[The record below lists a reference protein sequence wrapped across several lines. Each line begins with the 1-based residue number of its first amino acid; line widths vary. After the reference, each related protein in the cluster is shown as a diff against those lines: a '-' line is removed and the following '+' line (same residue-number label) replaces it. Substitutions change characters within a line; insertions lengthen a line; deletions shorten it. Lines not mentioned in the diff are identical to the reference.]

1 MAIYRATQ
9 SDLKVLMVDLADICS
24 LKLTPGDISARI
36 QELCDLGKWNNESY
50 VTNTESLLGQKE
62 RNHIEMKD
70 SIIVFNKSD
79 LVDSDTMQYLRSELQ
94 TIQTMLASSSGSH
107 GNKDLHGNRRD
118 DDQNLYCNFDKCEQ
132 FHHWYEEEKGFRF
145 TGDYTGI
152 NSGQSINN
160 MSIDL
165 QEDGKKRGQD
175 FEYQS
180 ALCVLSCETG
190 EGLEE
195 FLEILKAKV
204 VSL

>member
-1 MAIYRATQ
+1 MPIYRATQ
-9 SDLKVLMVDLADICS
+9 DDLKVLMVDLADICS
-24 LKLTPGDISARI
+24 FNLTPGDISARI
-36 QELCDLGKWNNESY
+36 QELCNLDKWNNESD
-50 VTNTESLLGQKE
+50 VANTESLLGQKE
-62 RNHIEMKD
+62 RNYIEMTD

-79 LVDSDTMQYLRSELQ
+79 LVDSDTLQYLRSELQ
-94 TIQTMLASSSGSH
+94 TIQAMLVSSSGRH
-107 GNKDLHGNRRD
+107 GNKDLHGNRCD
-118 DDQNLYCNFDKCEQ
+118 DDKNLYCNFDKCEQ
-132 FHHWYEEEKGFRF
+132 FHHWYEDEKGFRF

-160 MSIDL
+160 ISIDL
-165 QEDGKKRGQD
+165 KEGGRKRHQD